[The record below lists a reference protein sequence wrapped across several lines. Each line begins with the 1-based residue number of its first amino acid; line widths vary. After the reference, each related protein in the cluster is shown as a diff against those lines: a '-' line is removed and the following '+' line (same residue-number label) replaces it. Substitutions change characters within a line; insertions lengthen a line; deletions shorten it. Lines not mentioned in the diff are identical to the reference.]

1 MFMVIQ
7 INTITQIVT
16 IINTHSLTMGKV
28 LIVNTIKTYTEQE
41 IIVPFTQN
49 SGVDQGVWM
58 RRNTRRL

>member
-1 MFMVIQ
+1 MVMVIQ

-28 LIVNTIKTYTEQE
+28 LIFNTIKTYTEQE

-49 SGVDQGVWM
+49 SGVDQGV
-58 RRNTRRL
+58 